1 MDRTRAPLAA
11 GDPLRGIAA
20 LSVVLSHIVGL
31 AVLSWVI
38 DEGIRGPVDAFG
50 PVGDVVGAGGT
61 FGVSIF
67 FVLSG
72 YLLSRPFLRAANGEP
87 LPSLSRYAR
96 NRVLRIVPAYWAL
109 LAVIVLAVVLTGVA
123 DAGAKGLARTF
134 LFDAGELRPLPLWLG
149 HTWTLDVEMRFY
161 VLLGVIGTGL
171 AMLRRGV
178 WPFAIVAL
186 AAAVW
191 GFLAHPVFD
200 SLDDNGILANI
211 GRFTPG
217 ILLAVLEATRVRVP
231 AGAGPALFGGGVV
244 ALAAASVAGQDPSF
258 PLGDATQWALALA
271 SGAIVGGPLVWQWGG
286 GASWRL
292 LDNAAMRWAGSR
304 SYSLYLVHVPV
315 YAALLTAFADGDGY
329 ERRSLLLAGA
339 GLPLALAAAELLHRF
354 AEVPALR
361 RRAPSQVVPGA

>member
-20 LSVVLSHIVGL
+20 LAVVVSHVFGL
-31 AVLSWVI
+31 AVLSRVL
-38 DEGIRGPVDAFG
+38 DGDVSGPVDAFG
-50 PVGDVVGAGGT
+50 PVGDVLQAGGT
-61 FGVSIF
+61 FGVSVF

-72 YLLSRPFLRAANGEP
+72 YLLTRPFLRAASGAP

-109 LAVIVLAVVLTGVA
+109 LAVLVVAVVLTGVD
-123 DAGAKGLARTF
+123 DATTKGVARVF
-134 LFDAGELRPLPLWLG
+134 LFDGGELRSLPLWLG

-161 VLLGVIGTGL
+161 VALGVLGTGL
-171 AMLRRGV
+171 ALLRRGP
-178 WPFAIVAL
+178 WPFAVVAVGV
-186 AAAVW
+186 AVW

-200 SLDDNGILANI
+200 SLDDNGFLANA

-217 ILLAVLEATRVRVP
+217 ILLAVLETTRVRPP
-231 AGAGPALFGGGVV
+231 AAAGPLLSGGGTV
-244 ALAAASVAGQDPSF
+244 ALAAASVASQDSSF
-258 PLGDATQWALALA
+258 PLGDLTQWGLALA
-271 SGAIVGGPLVWQWGG
+271 AGAIVAGPLIWQWAGR
-286 GASWRL
+286 APWRL
-292 LDNAAMRWAGSR
+292 LDNAPLLWAGSR

-315 YAALLTAFADGDGY
+315 YAALLTAFADGGFG
-329 ERRSLLLAGA
+329 RRALLLAGA

-354 AEVPALR
+354 VEVPALR